1 MKKNLSRLFSVE
13 NLSYLGRV
21 EEIAAKLKEEEEE
34 PVFNNGER
42 NLSVRPFP

>member
-1 MKKNLSRLFSVE
+1 MKKTLSRLFSVE

-34 PVFNNGER
+34 SVFNNGER
-42 NLSVRPFP
+42 NLFRPFP